1 MRLRRVEFIWV
12 CRDISSFEWFQT
24 LLSSLE
30 RQGGEKST
38 DFLRIHTYL
47 TQKLDADTAQNIVLN
62 SVGMEVDPLTQL
74 RTGTQYGRPDFPKL
88 FATMR
93 DGIIDQSYIAG
104 MEGTLR
110 TNVGVYFCGPSV
122 AARAIRKACDAAST
136 PDVNF
141 GFWKEQLVFLSCR
154 KIKLIK
160 STNLPTQLLKI
171 LLSGLQIFIRLL
183 PVQLFFLVIRSEFFL
198 TIYCMKIP
206 GVYYTLFIASPR

>member
-30 RQGGEKST
+30 RQGGAKST

-47 TQKLDADTAQNIVLN
+47 TQRLDVDTAQNIVLN

-141 GFWKEQLVFLSCR
+141 GFWKEQSVSSSCMKIRLVG
-154 KIKLIK
+154 
-160 STNLPTQLLKI
+160 STNFLTQLLNSLPFMFLFI
-171 LLSGLQIFIRLL
+171 LLAS
-183 PVQLFFLVIRSEFFL
+183 VSVSFFVPLGKFFDYFL
-198 TIYCMKIP
+198 YEDTQC
-206 GVYYTLFIASPR
+206 